1 MEQWLLQFL
10 LLYITFLSMFSPPA
24 TMATAA
30 IILDGVPNTILKR
43 LAWRVA
49 FEYVVIMLFVIW
61 LGNYMLMALGL
72 SPHALTVTGGAA
84 LLFQGWPLMMRGT
97 KVEQSNHAL
106 DSDNPKR
113 FRDLAVVPLLFPL
126 SMGGGTI
133 AVGISSAAHNS
144 SLEGMMTL
152 SAVIL
157 MMAPTIAL
165 TFLVSGPLH
174 GRLSTGA
181 MDTLARISGIILVTL
196 SLQLLVTGLTDLVMV
211 EIHSMR

>member
-1 MEQWLLQFL
+1 MEEWLLQFL

-30 IILDGVPNTILKR
+30 IILDGVSGPILRR

-61 LGNYMLMALGL
+61 LGNYILVALGL
-72 SPHALTVTGGAA
+72 SAHALTVTGGAA

-97 KVEQSNHAL
+97 KAEQSNNEL
-106 DSDNPKR
+106 NNDTPKR
-113 FRDLAVVPLLFPL
+113 VSDLAVVPLLFPL

-144 SLEGMMTL
+144 TLEGMMTL

-174 GRLSTGA
+174 GRISTGA

-196 SLQLLVTGLTDLVMV
+196 SLQLLVTGITDLVMA
-211 EIHSMR
+211 ELHLPR